1 MKKIILLSVL
11 TATTYCFSMGIALA
25 QNYLPN
31 SVKAALHSAEVS
43 ETQLAASVVP
53 LDGGK
58 LNLNWREDR
67 KIQPASTEKMI
78 TTLAALEML
87 GPDWRWKTAFSY
99 TGDWQNGTL
108 KGTLYVKGGGDPKY
122 VAENLWRDLSRM
134 KSMGIEKISADVVID
149 RSYFEHYAQDPE
161 FQDDWDRP
169 YTAEAD
175 AALLNYQSIAMKIS
189 PDQQAGLA
197 TVTVSPEVL
206 SLNVPK
212 TVPLAA
218 SKRCVRWRQALD
230 LKTEDPWNP
239 KFAGA
244 LPSGCEEKTLA
255 YLVSKPNEYW
265 KVYLETLCKQV
276 GIAWRGRVKSGI
288 VPSDAKPLFD
298 VWSDDL
304 GTLVKLTNKF
314 SNNVFA
320 RHMFLTLAAKDNP
333 GVPATYTH
341 AREVLDAWLHYAV
354 KVSPGDIFVDNG
366 SGLTRKSRVTARAM
380 TRLIAYGWR
389 SPRMPEWISSFPIS
403 GVDGTMNKRAVAQGS
418 AYIKTGLLRDVKSAG
433 GLIQAKSGR
442 RYAFFAAVEGKKATG
457 SDAPIDRL
465 IEWVY
470 LNG

>member
-1 MKKIILLSVL
+1 MKKIILLSVV

-25 QNYLPN
+25 QNYLPG
-31 SVKAALHSAEVS
+31 SVKDALRSAELS
-43 ETQLAASVVP
+43 ETQMTASVVP

-58 LNLNWREDR
+58 LNLNWREGK

-78 TTLAALEML
+78 TTLAALELL
-87 GPDWRWKTAFSY
+87 GPNWHWETAFSY
-99 TGDWQNGTL
+99 AGDWQNGAL
-108 KGTLYVKGGGDPKY
+108 MGTLYVKGGGDPQY
-122 VAENLWRDLSRM
+122 VAESLWRDLSRM
-134 KSMGIEKISADVVID
+134 KSMGIEKISGDVVID

-161 FQDDWDRP
+161 FQDDWHRP

-175 AALLNYQSIAMKIS
+175 AALLNYQSIVMKIS
-189 PDQQAGLA
+189 PDQNFGVAK
-197 TVTVSPEVL
+197 VTVAPELLGLV
-206 SLNVPK
+206 VPK
-212 TVPLAA
+212 TVPLSA
-218 SKRCVRWRQALD
+218 SKGCVRWLQALD
-230 LKTEDPWNP
+230 LKTENPWKP
-239 KFAGA
+239 KFEGA
-244 LPSGCEEKTLA
+244 MPSGCNEKNFG
-255 YLVSKPNEYW
+255 YLVRNPNEYW
-265 KVYLETLCKQV
+265 KAYLATLCEQV
-276 GIAWRGRVKSGI
+276 GITWKGTVKSGI
-288 VPSDAKPLFD
+288 VPNDAKLLFE

-304 GTLVKLTNKF
+304 GTLVRLTNKF

-403 GVDGTMNKRAVAQGS
+403 GLDGTMYKRAVAQGS

-442 RYAFFAAVEGKKATG
+442 RYAMFSAIEGEKATRT
-457 SDAPIDRL
+457 DAPIDRL